1 MVSLRTVSSSL
12 LALALT
18 APVVGL
24 SAQTIVTRAEHI
36 QQQVAVLAEPADI
49 ESRRAAIV
57 KELEQL
63 GLTPSLFWFDPPA
76 ARANR
81 RGANV
86 VAELPGSGVRT
97 LLLGAHYDHVDL
109 AQGVID
115 NAAGVVAV
123 LQLAEALASNP
134 LRNFKVH
141 VALFDLEENG
151 LLGSSAMVMDS
162 LRTPLPEKF
171 LNFDVFG
178 YGDALWLG
186 AVETATPTPTHM
198 RSVAAGAGMTIVV
211 DSLYPP
217 SDHLSYRGTSA
228 ASYAVSLVE
237 IDEINTML
245 GVLRDRRMPATP
257 PRVMQI
263 IHSPQDTLD
272 KLDAD
277 AVARAL
283 EVVER
288 AIREMDAAAGS

>member
-1 MVSLRTVSSSL
+1 MVSGRSIPIALAV
-12 LALALT
+12 LALATPVAALT
-18 APVVGL
+18 A
-24 SAQTIVTRAEHI
+24 QTAATRTGQV
-36 QQQVAVLAEPADI
+36 QQQVESLAEPADI
-49 ESRRAAIV
+49 ESRRAVIV

-86 VAELPGSGVRT
+86 IAELPGAGVRT
-97 LLLGAHYDHVDL
+97 LLLGAHYDHIDL

-123 LQLAEALASNP
+123 LQLAEALTRNP
-134 LRNFKVH
+134 LHNFKVH

-151 LLGSSAMVMDS
+151 LLGSRAMVSDS
-162 LRTPLPEKF
+162 LRTPLPEKY

-178 YGDALWLG
+178 YGDALWLS
-186 AVETATPTPTHM
+186 AMEAATPIPMHM
-198 RSVAAGAGMTIVV
+198 RSAAGGAGMTIVV

-217 SDHLSYRGTSA
+217 SDHLSYRGTST

-237 IDEINTML
+237 ADDINAML
-245 GVLRDRRMPATP
+245 GAIRERRMPVSP

-263 IHSPQDTLD
+263 IHTPQDTLD

-283 EVVER
+283 EIVER